1 MRYSLRTLLFI
12 ALGFLAISATVYD
25 YNCLNL
31 PSVPFNYGNIIF
43 PRDVNNHPEID
54 NMDPANVTTDEGAT
68 LGRVLFY
75 DVDLSQNHTVSC
87 ASCHQQQ
94 FAFTDSARFSVGF
107 DGSVGDRN
115 SMSLMHIRFHLINRF
130 FWDGRASSVE
140 EQVLMPF
147 QNPIEMGMTLPEVV
161 SRVQAKPFYAPL
173 FQSAFGSTEINSDR
187 ISKALA
193 QFVRSINT
201 FDSKFRRGI
210 ELTSGN
216 PSTTPFVNFTPEENL
231 GKDLFMDIYRG
242 NCQACHTKNLM
253 VPEGAQNIG
262 LDLEYTDN
270 GFGALTGN
278 PNSNQNGKF
287 KVPSLIN
294 VALTAPYMHDGRFKT
309 LEEVVD
315 FYSDSVHAH
324 VNLSGFLREILP
336 GNTNPNNDPCMT
348 CPPRRPHFSASEKQA
363 IVAFLHTLT
372 DSSAITDER
381 WSNPFCEVGA
391 PLSVKFIEPI
401 NATKIDHDIKITWNT
416 ATEINCMKFEVE
428 KSKDGIS
435 FESIGSVNGSGN
447 SSLKHAYTLIDN
459 HAWQGVQYYR
469 IKEVDF
475 DGKFI
480 RSKVFSINM
489 SDIRWAEMSVLPNV
503 IKYNNNVTLNISCKN
518 DTQASIQIFNSSGQ
532 LYSQQNVSLAGNTMN
547 KITIDKVLFTQGIYY
562 ISLTSNLA
570 NEPIITQKII
580 VQ

>member
-1 MRYSLRTLLFI
+1 MHFPLRTLVIVGI
-12 ALGFLAISATVYD
+12 AFLGISATIYD

-31 PSVPFNYGNIIF
+31 PSNLLNYGNIIF
-43 PRDVNNHPEID
+43 PRDVVNHPEID
-54 NMDPANVTTDEGAT
+54 NMDSTNVTTDDGAT

-115 SMSLMHIRFHLINRF
+115 SMSLMHIRFHLINQF
-130 FWDGRASSVE
+130 FWDGRAHSVE

-147 QNPIEMGMTLPEVV
+147 QNPIEMGMTLPQVV

-173 FQSAFGSTEINSDR
+173 FQSAFGTSDITSDR

-201 FDSKFRRGI
+201 FDSKFRKGI

-216 PSTTPFVNFTPEENL
+216 PSTTTFVNFTPEENL

-270 GFGALTGN
+270 GFGAMTGN

-336 GNTNPNNDPCMT
+336 GNTNPNNNPCMS
-348 CPPRRPHFSASEKQA
+348 CPPRRPHFTTAEKQA
-363 IVAFLHTLT
+363 LVAFLHTFT
-372 DSSAITDER
+372 DSTAITDER
-381 WSNPFCEVGA
+381 WSNPFCEVGT
-391 PLSVKFIEPI
+391 PLSVKFMDPI
-401 NATKIDHDIKITWNT
+401 KAVQFGKAIKVIWTT
-416 ATEINCMKFEVE
+416 ATEINCVKFEIE
-428 KSKDGIS
+428 KSKNGIT
-435 FESIGSVNGSGN
+435 FNSIGNVFGNGTT
-447 SSLKHAYTLIDN
+447 SLKHTYDYIDN
-459 HAWQGVQYYR
+459 SAWEGIQFYR
-469 IKEVDF
+469 IKELDY
-475 DGKFI
+475 DNKTTY
-480 RSKVFSINM
+480 SKVFSTNLQNAN
-489 SDIRWAEMSVLPNV
+489 WADVIILPNPINFEDNFSV
-503 IKYNNNVTLNISCKN
+503 QISSVNDIETTLNIY
-518 DTQASIQIFNSSGQ
+518 NSKGN
-532 LYSQQNVSLAGNTMN
+532 LVLQNMIDINGNTPKLIN
-547 KITIDKVLFTQGIYY
+547 IESRKLPKGIYY
-562 ISLTSNLA
+562 ITLTNNSIND
-570 NEPIITQKII
+570 NSITKKFI